1 MPPSANSN
9 KRKAPDSGSTKK
21 GPAKK
26 QTKYTVKAP
35 KDPED
40 AVKNP
45 FAFISLQMRSKA
57 TYKNDARPFVIE
69 SHVARIISVHPN
81 NTVLL
86 ANLDPEAI
94 DDDETPTFSS
104 DAQYLA
110 QSKYDRKMVQ
120 GNSVTIDE
128 THFTSAI
135 EAIVKSE
142 TDARDGD
149 MAAPAVP
156 SIIDCVS
163 NRPIVYLSRDMQ
175 GDVITA
181 MGDGVRRVPQIENSG
196 EDHTPA
202 AFVARVLHTIVMGLP
217 ERQKG
222 LRSAVIDKLYLNL
235 PWKRETTKELNLP
248 ETGTPEAKEL
258 WIKTARMFM
267 YVCDGPVEAILSPET
282 GEPIR
287 RTSSAFEQA
296 LKENLESLTIPK
308 LPTMGD
314 GSEPEEIKVKL
325 MYSLSF
331 NGVASCTRN
340 VDPQDHRLLH
350 HVDIKLPFYK
360 ALVNRLIELATLLVG
375 EPPAYLVKYAIGE
388 VNGFSHADAASAY
401 YQTKSEVTNV
411 MSMDDCSMQT
421 TMATL
426 AKSTYR
432 NPSFDNQSGETSVLY
447 FASNAEK
454 ASVNALFAQV
464 GIHDAGEEFSK
475 GKLIALLKSV
485 QDTVVTIVA
494 RALGV
499 ESTALVVSTK
509 PKGAP
514 RKSKAAASGFGG
526 TDVLVDL
533 IDKMIAK
540 KFGGMESDLD
550 AIKKHLGVAASTGD
564 GEGEEGSDEDDDED
578 DEA

>member
-1 MPPSANSN
+1 MPPSANN
-9 KRKAPDSGSTKK
+9 KRKAPASGSAKK

-57 TYKNDARPFVIE
+57 TYKVDVRPFVIE

-94 DDDETPTFSS
+94 DADETPTFSS

-110 QSKYDRKMVQ
+110 QSKQDRKTVQ
-120 GNSVTIDE
+120 FNSVTIDE
-128 THFTSAI
+128 TQFTSAI
-135 EAIVKSE
+135 EAIVESE
-142 TDARDGD
+142 TDVRDGD
-149 MAAPAVP
+149 AAPAVP

-163 NRPIVYLSRDMQ
+163 NRPVVYLSRDMQ
-175 GDVITA
+175 GEVITA

-196 EDHTPA
+196 DDHTPA

-222 LRSAVIDKLYLNL
+222 FRSAVIDKLYLNL
-235 PWKRETTKELNLP
+235 PWKKETTKELNLP

-267 YVCDGPVEAILSPET
+267 YVCDGPVEAILLPET

-287 RTSSAFEQA
+287 RTSSAFEHA
-296 LKENLESLTIPK
+296 LKGNLESLTIPK
-308 LPTMGD
+308 LPTMEGD
-314 GSEPEEIKVKL
+314 SASEEMKVKL

-331 NGVASCTRN
+331 NGVASCTKN
-340 VDPQDHRLLH
+340 VNPQDHRLLH
-350 HVDIKLPFYK
+350 HVDVKLPFYK

-375 EPPAYLVKYAIGE
+375 EPPAYLVKYAIGK
-388 VNGFSHADAASAY
+388 VNGFSHADVASEY

-426 AKSTYR
+426 AKSNYR

-475 GKLIALLKSV
+475 AKLIALLKGV

-509 PKGAP
+509 PKGTP
-514 RKSKAAASGFGG
+514 RKSAASGSGG
-526 TDVLVDL
+526 TDVLIDL

-540 KFGGMESDLD
+540 KFGSVESDLD
-550 AIKKHLGVAASTGD
+550 AIKKHLGVTSTAVGD
-564 GEGEEGSDEDDDED
+564 DEEGSDEDDDE
-578 DEA
+578 EA